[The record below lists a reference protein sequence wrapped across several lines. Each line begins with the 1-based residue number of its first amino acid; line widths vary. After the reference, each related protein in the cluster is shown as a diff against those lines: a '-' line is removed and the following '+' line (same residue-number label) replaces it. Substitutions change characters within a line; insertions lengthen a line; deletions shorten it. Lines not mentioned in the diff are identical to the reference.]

1 VPSADCNSEAFRT
14 SRQDSHH
21 SALAPPPRLVYHT
34 LNPHP
39 ALSPVPLEIDP
50 SSALQQRQNE
60 TLWRQLL
67 VQGVL
72 SVLLPT
78 EDLENGCLR
87 ALVAE
92 IFSEM
97 ILGGA
102 ISEKACEGWLLWES
116 ITKMAEV
123 IQPRLAKEE
132 HAINTES
139 DRPLGRLDQ
148 YSPQPTF
155 ASEAP
160 RTSVGS
166 APPSPKGSTVA
177 AMFWLVVQY
186 IFLAYHVL
194 RVVIVGLV
202 TSPSLPPRTTPFSPI
217 GREPP
222 GSTMHEGK
230 ASSGLESRRVSKR
243 AILSMKLW
251 SCVSLILELEVRMP
265 WFTGCV
271 SLLHWGATAGPGRV
285 GDTDGLLDR

>member
-1 VPSADCNSEAFRT
+1 MTILKAFRT

-21 SALAPPPRLVYHT
+21 NALTRPPRLVYHT

-39 ALSPVPLEIDP
+39 ALSPVPLEIDA
-50 SSALQQRQNE
+50 SSTLQQRQNE

-72 SVLLPT
+72 AVLLPT

-92 IFSEM
+92 AFSEM

-102 ISEKACEGWLLWES
+102 ISERACEGWLLWES

-123 IQPRLAKEE
+123 IQPRIINEE
-132 HAINTES
+132 HAIFTES
-139 DRPLGRLDQ
+139 GGPLGQLDQ
-148 YSPQPTF
+148 YSPQNISARE
-155 ASEAP
+155 ASRLA
-160 RTSVGS
+160 SSS
-166 APPSPKGSTVA
+166 ASPSPKGTA
-177 AMFWLVVQY
+177 AEMFWLVLQY
-186 IFLAYHVL
+186 IFLAYRAL

-217 GREPP
+217 GREQPA
-222 GSTMHEGK
+222 SARHEK
-230 ASSGLESRRVSKR
+230 TTSGPERARESKR
-243 AILSMKLW
+243 AIVSMKLW
-251 SCVSLILELEVRMP
+251 SCVSLLLELEVRMP